1 MILVILVYSFGVVT
15 TQLVIEHCRD
25 LAVEALQDAFSSG
38 IRWMLQPCSF
48 AIICR
53 HPELLESIYITFSA
67 PKVRFLELGTSP
79 PQKKP
84 APGAMVR
91 TPTQSQSA
99 LSRCPAIGPAL
110 GPATRRQEM
119 GPWGY
124 PVVQLAIEKC
134 HSNI

>member
-1 MILVILVYSFGVVT
+1 VILVILVYSFGVVT

-38 IRWMLQPCSF
+38 IRWMSMAYPKDLQPCSF

-79 PQKKP
+79 QKKNRT
-84 APGAMVR
+84 APHGGVIFAQKMVKN
-91 TPTQSQSA
+91 TGIYSV
-99 LSRCPAIGPAL
+99 L
-110 GPATRRQEM
+110 
-119 GPWGY
+119 
-124 PVVQLAIEKC
+124 
-134 HSNI
+134 